1 LALSILVRM
10 SSSCLLSSS
19 SVSMASAFSHLSLFI
34 LSIVGQL
41 AVTVNTAFHTK
52 VRKVHSSF
60 ED

>member
-1 LALSILVRM
+1 
-10 SSSCLLSSS
+10 LSSS